1 MLIFNSLRFAH
12 HLKTTNP
19 CKNTGVRQQ
28 SVVGNIPT
36 IFLKNL
42 TKSLQIQLR

>member
-1 MLIFNSLRFAH
+1 MSAQSISCG
-12 HLKTTNP
+12 LKFWDN
-19 CKNTGVRQQ
+19 NDWFDVGQQ
-28 SVVGNIPT
+28 KMVGNIPT